1 MLVDVVEAITP
12 SPKMLN
18 GPTNPLRLTT
28 YFLLALAA
36 AQQQQPLRHGYR
48 NSPQEN
54 SALRPLTPSSPG
66 DASLNLNPDSNYK
79 HGKATIPQTSDN
91 KRAVATYAPAIL
103 NSAVRAPPVRS
114 AAALRQSRARSLQ
127 DWEVEHFVLLATVDG
142 SIYARD
148 RNNGKELWKFHSERP
163 MVETIYHRRKN
174 HSTTEDEYMWIVEPS
189 QDGSLYVFTPGPEV
203 QLQKLGLTVKQL
215 AEELSPY
222 SSEDSKFVYTAEKKN
237 TLFTL
242 NATNGVAIKFF
253 SAGGAGIMDSASC
266 RPVNEL
272 EMEEDECEPTPTL
285 ILGRTE
291 YVVGI
296 QDRETGENV
305 CTIKYFE
312 WTPNNRDRDLQAQYM
327 ATMDNKYIYS
337 RYDGT
342 IMSLEHGPDFGPD
355 SKRMQGQLVYR
366 QKSKSPVVRVFDV
379 ARPQDTDARDTTLV
393 LLPQPITTAFKDD
406 TSREVFIN
414 RTEAGS
420 WYAMSQLSY
429 PFVTDGADEAK
440 CYKHRSLFD
449 ANWEDN
455 ELIGVHYVTSI
466 DDGNDYVPTIEGLPP
481 SISYETL
488 HNDTRNIQKPKR
500 KFLRVT
506 ETLFS
511 PYNFAF
517 FLLLA
522 VLTYQYKDQ
531 LLKTINSSS
540 NLKHTTTMPDPFVE
554 QSPRN
559 PELLKAEKNQVEA
572 SVEDPPLFESKSAAI
587 DTTDQTVLEIQTSEE
602 IQLSGD
608 VIPSVDGVAEAD
620 GVAEGQK
627 KKRKTH
633 RGQRGGR
640 KRRPKGDKGE
650 KEEGDDEVERI
661 VEDMTKLR
669 QVRTMQPEE
678 QVTVIVDDVDE
689 VSGNIELNN
698 LVVYSKRPLGYGSG
712 GTVVYEGT
720 FEGREVAVKRMLLQY
735 FDLASQEVSLLQQS
749 DDHPNVIRY
758 FCHQKGRDFLY
769 IAVERCQAS
778 LWDLYKEGGSR
789 DTLNDD
795 QLKLLTAINFNVPGT
810 LYQLAAG
817 LSHLHGL
824 RIIHRDIKPQN
835 ILIAYPKPNQKN
847 LRFVISDFG
856 LCRTLPENVS
866 TLAGTMGNAGTI
878 GWKAPEL
885 IGQPRDSEGRQST
898 TENANN
904 NTNLSSHSTNNGS
917 ASGSQGVKRAVDIFS
932 LGCVFF
938 YVLTNGGHPFDNK
951 EESEVWHVERELN
964 IKRGILN
971 LSKLSSLGDDAQEPT
986 HLIRWMLAPKPE
998 LRPTATQVM
1007 NHPFFWNGAKR
1018 LSFLCDVSDH
1028 FEREPRD
1035 PPSMALERLEEFGE
1049 DVITNGDFLRRL
1061 DRKFVDTLGKQRKY
1075 TGSKMLDLLRA
1086 LRNKKNHYADM
1097 PEDVQ
1102 QRVGVLPEGY
1112 LRYWTSKFPGLL
1124 MSCWEVVMSLGL
1136 EGEPRFRG
1144 YVSESG
1150 MM

>member
-1 MLVDVVEAITP
+1 MP
-12 SPKMLN
+12 N

-28 YFLLALAA
+28 FLLLALAA
-36 AQQQQPLRHGYR
+36 AQQQHPLQHGYGS
-48 NSPQEN
+48 SPPEN
-54 SALRPLTPSSPG
+54 AALRPLTSTPG
-66 DASLNLNPDSNYK
+66 DATLNINLDDNYK
-79 HGKATIPQTSDN
+79 RREDTLPQSSDN
-91 KRAVATYAPAIL
+91 KRAVATNAPAGFDP
-103 NSAVRAPPVRS
+103 AVRAPPVRS
-114 AAALRQSRARSLQ
+114 AAASRASRARSLQ
-127 DWEVEHFVLLATVDG
+127 DWEVENFVLLATVDG

-148 RNNGKELWKFHSERP
+148 RNTGKELWEFYSERP
-163 MVETIYHRRKN
+163 MVETTYHRRKDPTTVG
-174 HSTTEDEYMWIVEPS
+174 STEDGYMWIVEPS
-189 QDGSLYVFTPGPEV
+189 QDGTLYIFTRGPEA

-222 SSEDSKFVYTAEKKN
+222 ASEDSKFVYTAEKKN

-242 NATNGVAIKFF
+242 NATNGVVIKFF
-253 SAGGAGIMDSASC
+253 SASGAGVMDSASC
-266 RPVNEL
+266 RPFNEL
-272 EMEEDECEPTPTL
+272 EMEDDECEPTPTL
-285 ILGRTE
+285 ILGHTE
-291 YVVGI
+291 YIVGI

-337 RYDGT
+337 RFDGS
-342 IMSLEHGPDFGPD
+342 IMSLEHGPDFGPGSELMED
-355 SKRMQGQLVYR
+355 RLVY
-366 QKSKSPVVRVFDV
+366 QKKFKSPVVRVFDV
-379 ARPQDTDARDTTLV
+379 ARPHDADARDAPLV
-393 LLPQPITTAFKDD
+393 LLPQPIAPAFKYD
-406 TSREVFIN
+406 TSQNVFID

-429 PFVTDGADEAK
+429 PLVTEGADEAK
-440 CYKHRSLFD
+440 CYKRRSPFD
-449 ANWEDN
+449 ADCEDTET
-455 ELIGVHYVTSI
+455 ELIGVHYVAGV
-466 DDGNDYVPTIEGLPP
+466 DVGDGYVPTIGGPLPFD
-481 SISYETL
+481 ITYQNL
-488 HNDTRNIQKPKR
+488 RNGTPLDNIEKPKR
-500 KFLRVT
+500 NLLRIA

-511 PYNFAF
+511 PYNFVL

-522 VLTYQYKDQ
+522 LLAYQYKDQ

-540 NLKHTTTMPDPFVE
+540 RPRKPITIRDPFLE
-554 QSPRN
+554 QPPPQHSD
-559 PELLKAEKNQVEA
+559 LLQAEKDETATNVQVPSLEMI
-572 SVEDPPLFESKSAAI
+572 ESKSTAI
-587 DTTDQTVLEIQTSEE
+587 DVTDQA
-602 IQLSGD
+602 
-608 VIPSVDGVAEAD
+608 IPEKQASDEVQPTRDTMADAVGAADDAD
-620 GVAEGQK
+620 GTAENQK
-627 KKRKTH
+627 KKKKTH
-633 RGQRGGR
+633 RGQRGGK

-650 KEEGDDEVERI
+650 KEEADEEVERI
-661 VEDMTKLR
+661 VEDMTKLQ
-669 QVRTMQPEE
+669 QVRSMQPEE

-689 VSGNIELNN
+689 VSGNVELNN

-778 LWDLYKEGGSR
+778 LWDLYKEGGAR
-789 DTLNDD
+789 DALNDD
-795 QLKLLTAINFNVPGT
+795 QLKLLTAINSNVPGA

-898 TENANN
+898 TDNANN
-904 NTNLSSHSTNNGS
+904 NDSSSNS
-917 ASGSQGVKRAVDIFS
+917 ASNTGTSSQGVKRAVDIFS

-964 IKRGILN
+964 IKRGFLN
-971 LSKLSSLGDDAQEPT
+971 LSKLSNLGDDAQEPT
-986 HLIRWMLAPKPE
+986 RLIRWMLEPKPE

-1007 NHPFFWNGAKR
+1007 NHPFFWSYAKR

-1035 PPSMALERLEEFGE
+1035 PPSAALERLEEYGE
-1049 DVITNGDFLRRL
+1049 QVIVNGDFLRRL

-1075 TGSKMLDLLRA
+1075 MGSKMLDLLRA

-1112 LRYWTSKFPGLL
+1112 LRYWTSRFPGLL
-1124 MSCWEVVMSLGL
+1124 MACWEVVMVLGL

-1144 YVSESG
+1144 YVSEG
-1150 MM
+1150 GIM